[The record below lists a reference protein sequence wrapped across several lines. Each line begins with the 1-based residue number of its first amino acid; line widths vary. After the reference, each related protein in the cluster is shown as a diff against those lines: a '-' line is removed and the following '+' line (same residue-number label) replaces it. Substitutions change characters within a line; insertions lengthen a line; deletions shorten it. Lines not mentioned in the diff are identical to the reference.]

1 MVLWMV
7 FMDGFEYTVVSFLW
21 MVRGIKVWGLVLEN
35 ADALAT
41 LAPFVLE
48 YMCISNVAT
57 YGIRRSL
64 KKQGGGGG
72 TSHEVQVYPPP
83 PPQPN

>member
-64 KKQGGGGG
+64 KKQGGGGLHMKC
-72 TSHEVQVYPPP
+72 TPPP
-83 PPQPN
+83 PP

>member
-1 MVLWMV
+1 MNTFGFHIREYIRVSFLWMVLWMV

-57 YGIRRSL
+57 YGIIC
-64 KKQGGGGG
+64 
-72 TSHEVQVYPPP
+72 
-83 PPQPN
+83 

>member
-1 MVLWMV
+1 MNTFGFQSSLFYGWFYGWVLWMGGLV
-7 FMDGFEYTVVSFLW
+7 VTRYFMNTFGFEYTVVSFLW

-57 YGIRRSL
+57 YGIIC
-64 KKQGGGGG
+64 
-72 TSHEVQVYPPP
+72 
-83 PPQPN
+83 